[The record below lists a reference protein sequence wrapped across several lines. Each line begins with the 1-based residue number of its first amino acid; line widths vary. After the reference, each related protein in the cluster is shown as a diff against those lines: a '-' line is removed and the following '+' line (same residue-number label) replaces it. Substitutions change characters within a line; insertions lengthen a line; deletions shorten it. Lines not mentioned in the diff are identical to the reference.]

1 MMKGSFPSNALLNR
15 FPALHGLYGRFL
27 AAIRQGDVVE
37 FDKALADLEARL
49 VQLNIWLMIVKV
61 REMALSRVFK
71 KRYAINNLLAL
82 NYIT

>member
-1 MMKGSFPSNALLNR
+1 MMKGSFPSDSLLRR
-15 FPALHGLYGRFL
+15 FPALHGLYSRFL

-49 VQLNIWLMIVKV
+49 VQLNIWLVIVKV

-71 KRYAINNLLAL
+71 K
-82 NYIT
+82 T